1 MKLLLDGK
9 PRNIYFRKDNTV
21 YYKNNGI
28 ENNITH
34 YFKKTGG
41 LKKTYSNLLVENNK
55 TITVQP
61 LKNRKIIL
69 GGAGPTFSEI
79 NISIPKG
86 EFENIDKV
94 IFMQGLLQFVLLC
107 KIESDNNDGD
117 IKFLT
122 NDINTANKNN
132 FIILLEII
140 FGCYMSVSTVSISNN
155 NIKISKDDNVLYAI
169 GLSSELN
176 AEKIKLIKQHINEK
190 KTTELNTTE
199 LKNYINK
206 LFLYIT
212 YETLGKQ
219 IDIAQKLIT
228 YYDKILSDADKTT
241 FTETSEFTTIIKH
254 MPSMNELIEEI
265 KDDNKEINFKEYFT
279 QQ

>member
-69 GGAGPTFSEI
+69 GGTGPTFSEI
-79 NISIPKG
+79 NISIPKE
-86 EFENIDKV
+86 EFKPIDKV
-94 IFMQGLLQFVLLC
+94 IFMKGLLQFVLLC
-107 KIESDNNDGD
+107 KIECDNNDGD

-122 NDINTANKNN
+122 DNQNQEDKTK

-140 FGCYMSVSTVSISNN
+140 FGCYVSVLTDSISNN

-169 GLSSELN
+169 GSTSGEN
-176 AEKIKLIKQHINEK
+176 AEKIKLIKKHINEQ
-190 KTTELNTTE
+190 NTTE
-199 LKNYINK
+199 LKPTELKNSINK
-206 LFLYIT
+206 LFVDIT
-212 YETLGKQ
+212 YEKLGKQ
-219 IDIAQKLIT
+219 IDIAQNQIT
-228 YYDKILSDADKTT
+228 YYDNIQSDADKTT
-241 FTETSEFTTIIKH
+241 FTEKREFTIIIQH
-254 MPSMNELIEEI
+254 MPLIYELIEEI
-265 KDDNKEINFKEYFT
+265 KDDNKGIKFEEYFT